1 MMLQNNSLVSFT
13 WTQSMAKKLRGTKVW
28 LPTQGRL
35 QVFGAGEGRPLPLWG
50 SGVSPPENFWKL
62 RC

>member
-1 MMLQNNSLVSFT
+1 MEIGAQPRLKSWGDHGLGSNSGALVPCARSK
-13 WTQSMAKKLRGTKVW
+13 AGLGVGC
-28 LPTQGRL
+28 GR
-35 QVFGAGEGRPLPLWG
+35 GRPLPLWG

>member
-1 MMLQNNSLVSFT
+1 VT
-13 WTQSMAKKLRGTKVW
+13 EVWVKGRAGVGYRRGS
-28 LPTQGRL
+28 
-35 QVFGAGEGRPLPLWG
+35 PLPLWG